1 MAGRKSMV
9 LVGRNGHS
17 MGSHFCYKKLKS
29 AVRRS
34 MDLAYSTR
42 APVMIWHNDAGREVA
57 LVNVVYGSFR
67 IEAPSPKLF
76 KSLWEAE

>member
-1 MAGRKSMV
+1 MSGKKSMV
-9 LVGRNGHS
+9 LVGKHGHS
-17 MGSHFCYKKLKS
+17 INHHYCYKKLKS

-34 MDLAYSTR
+34 MDLAYETR
-42 APVMIWHNDAGREVA
+42 EPIMIWHNEAGREVA

-76 KSLWEAE
+76 KRLWSES